1 MKTVTPPER
10 ELAYLTY
17 FSSATRRFSQNDLK
31 HLLEI
36 SRRKNAPNRI
46 TGLLLYRDGHFLQY
60 LEGPADNVKATYD
73 RIARDLRH
81 DSPRIVGSG
90 QIRRRMFPEWSM
102 GYKNLAGIR
111 AANTEGYSDC
121 LQPSFRPSDEGD
133 PAVRLTNLF
142 YDVVAR
148 SVLV

>member
-1 MKTVTPPER
+1 
-10 ELAYLTY
+10 
-17 FSSATRRFSQNDLK
+17 
-31 HLLEI
+31 
-36 SRRKNAPNRI
+36 
-46 TGLLLYRDGHFLQY
+46 
-60 LEGPADNVKATYD
+60 
-73 RIARDLRH
+73 
-81 DSPRIVGSG
+81 
-90 QIRRRMFPEWSM
+90 MFPEWSM

-148 SVLV
+148 SVLL